1 MHNERLPAW
10 ILQLVGVLG
19 LLACGVFWAFTNRLE
34 PSLLAASGSLIGI
47 GQYVGA
53 VKTLTSGKA
62 DPPPPV
68 ATTATEE
75 GNAP

>member
-10 ILQLVGVLG
+10 ILQLVGVAG

-53 VKTLTSGKA
+53 VRQLVHGSPA
-62 DPPPPV
+62 QPPPV
-68 ATTATEE
+68 APAESE
-75 GNAP
+75 PEHA